1 MDLKSFLPQKES
13 ESECYWALV
22 LEPGWAQAGIWET
35 RDGNASVISV
45 SPSAAWSSDEELV
58 NACDTALSAAAQNL
72 PEDVKEPSKTVFGV
86 PGYWVSDGQ
95 IKEEHLE
102 KIKKVCTDL
111 SLTPVGFVVLAE
123 AISHYKKSIEGS
135 PLNAV
140 VIGVNSE
147 VIEVTLFRIGNPA
160 GSTTVARSVS
170 VVDDLAEGL
179 TRFASQEPFPSRFI
193 LYDGREGE
201 LQDVEQMLLG
211 ASWDSYEKIKFL
223 HSPKVEIIDPESKIL
238 ATSLA
243 GGLELGNANSVAYE
257 NKTKETSPVESQ
269 EELENVVGTD
279 ASGLG
284 FVVGEDIKKVSN
296 QILGTEEAPQEIV
309 RHQNPPMDT
318 GSLPHQE
325 TPPQSSVPMG
335 GLVGQVQRIFSGITS
350 KLKGVTSKIKLPQSP
365 NQNVRQSKNILT
377 IGISTFVVLLVA
389 GFVAWWYLPKAT
401 VTIYVSP
408 QKLEEKSN
416 IEVNTAVEAVDLES
430 KTLPGKVVTKST
442 SGEKTM
448 DTTGTKLVGDRAKG
462 EVAIYR
468 SGPSVTL
475 DKGAVIKSEDGVA
488 FTLDEGTTVASGSA
502 SSPGVTKTKV
512 TAADI
517 GSNYNLAA
525 GESFSVGNYSTS
537 DLEAKNESAF
547 SGGTSRE
554 ISAVSE
560 EDEEK
565 LLTDLT
571 EELERK
577 ASEEAASSLGE
588 DEYLIK
594 ESSESEIKSKTFNAK
609 AGDEASSV
617 KLSLSLDVTFVVV
630 AKDDLLKVATEQLK
644 SRVAS
649 GFTLRDDQIKISF
662 EFVEKEDTA
671 YRLEATFTAN
681 LLPQVNVEEVAKK
694 ISGKYPTLAEEYLTS
709 IEGFDK
715 AEINLTPALAGRLG
729 TLPRIAKNITIE
741 VQSAD

>member
-58 NACDTALSAAAQNL
+58 DACDTALSASAQNL
-72 PEDVKEPSKTVFGV
+72 PENVKEPSKTVFGV
-86 PGYWVSDGQ
+86 PGYWVSEGQ

-102 KIKKVCTDL
+102 KIKRVCTDL

-147 VIEVTLFRIGNPA
+147 VIEVTLFRIGNLA

-201 LQDVEQMLLG
+201 LQDVEQMLIG

-257 NKTKETSPVESQ
+257 NKTQEVSSPENE

-284 FVVGEDIKKVSN
+284 FVVGEDIKKVST
-296 QILGTEEAPQEIV
+296 QILGTEEVPQEV
-309 RHQNPPMDT
+309 VHQQN
-318 GSLPHQE
+318 LPVNIEPLPSQDF
-325 TPPQSSVPMG
+325 PVQGAVPMG
-335 GLVGQVQRIFSGITS
+335 GLVGQAQRFFS
-350 KLKGVTSKIKLPQSP
+350 KLKVAASKIKLPKSP
-365 NQNVRQSKNILT
+365 NQNVRQSKNILV
-377 IGISTFVVLLVA
+377 IGIATFVVLLVA
-389 GFVAWWYLPKAT
+389 GFVAWWYLPKAL

-408 QKLEEKSN
+408 QKLEEKSE
-416 IEVNTAVEAVDLES
+416 IEVNTAVETVNLES
-430 KTLPGKVVTKST
+430 KILPGKVVTEFVN
-442 SGEKTM
+442 GEKTM

-468 SGPSVTL
+468 SGPEVTL
-475 DKGAVIKSEDGVA
+475 DKGVAIKSGDGVA
-488 FTLDEGTTVASGSA
+488 FTLDEETTVASGSA
-502 SSPGVTKTKV
+502 SSAGVTKVKV

-554 ISAVSE
+554 ISAVAD

-577 ASEEAASSLGE
+577 ASEEASSSLGE
-588 DEYLIK
+588 EEYLIA
-594 ESSESEIKSKTFNAK
+594 ESSESEIKSKTFSAK

-617 KLSLSLDVTFVVV
+617 KLSLSIDVTFVVV
-630 AKDDLLKVATEQLK
+630 AKADLLQVATEQLK

-649 GFTLRDDQIKISF
+649 GFTLRDDQIKIGF
-662 EFVEKEDTA
+662 EFVEKEDTS
-671 YRLEATFTAN
+671 YKLEADFTAN
-681 LLPQVNVEEVAKK
+681 LLPQVNVEEIAKK

-715 AEINLTPALAGRLG
+715 AEINLTPVLAGKLG

>member
-58 NACDTALSAAAQNL
+58 DACDTALSASAQNL
-72 PEDVKEPSKTVFGV
+72 PENVKEPSKTVFGV
-86 PGYWVSDGQ
+86 PGYWVSEGQ

-102 KIKKVCTDL
+102 KIKRVCTDL

-147 VIEVTLFRIGNPA
+147 VIEVTLFRIGNLA

-179 TRFASQEPFPSRFI
+179 TRFATEEPFPSRFI

-201 LQDVEQMLLG
+201 LQDVEQMLIG

-257 NKTKETSPVESQ
+257 NKTQEVSSPENE

-284 FVVGEDIKKVSN
+284 FVVGEDIKKVST
-296 QILGTEEAPQEIV
+296 QILGTEESPQEV
-309 RHQNPPMDT
+309 VHQQN
-318 GSLPHQE
+318 LPVNAEPLPRQDF
-325 TPPQSSVPMG
+325 PIQDSVPMG
-335 GLVGQVQRIFSGITS
+335 GLVGQAQRFFS
-350 KLKGVTSKIKLPQSP
+350 KLKVTTSKIKLPKSP
-365 NQNVRQSKNILT
+365 NQNVRQSKNILV
-377 IGISTFVVLLVA
+377 IGVATFVVLLVA

-408 QKLEEKSN
+408 QKLEEKSD
-416 IEVNTAVEAVDLES
+416 IEVSTAVETVNLES
-430 KTLPGKVVTKST
+430 RILPGKVVTKSV

-468 SGPSVTL
+468 SGPEVTL
-475 DKGAVIKSEDGVA
+475 DKGVAIKSEDGVA
-488 FTLDEGTTVASGSA
+488 FTLDEETTVASGSA
-502 SSPGVTKTKV
+502 SSAGVTKVKV

-554 ISAVSE
+554 ISAVSD

-577 ASEEAASSLGE
+577 ASEEASLNLGE
-588 DEYLIK
+588 DEYLIA
-594 ESSESEIKSKTFNAK
+594 ESSESEVKSKTFSAK

-617 KLSLSLDVTFVVV
+617 KLSLSIDVTFVVV
-630 AKDDLLKVATEQLK
+630 AKADLLQVATEQLK
-644 SRVAS
+644 SKVAS
-649 GFTLRDDQIKISF
+649 GFTLRDDQIKIGF
-662 EFVEKEDTA
+662 EFVEKEDTS
-671 YRLEATFTAN
+671 YKLEADFTAN
-681 LLPQVNVEEVAKK
+681 LLPQVNVEEIAKK

-715 AEINLTPALAGRLG
+715 AEINLTPALAGKLG